1 MYFPSEKTL
10 VEMGV
15 TLKNE
20 NEDKIRETGV
30 AHTESDSQS
39 FKIPTYLI
47 V

>member
-1 MYFPSEKTL
+1 MCMSIAYFPSEKTL

-30 AHTESDSQS
+30 AHTG
-39 FKIPTYLI
+39 K
-47 V
+47 